1 MAVQKSR
8 KSPSKRGMHRSHDRL
23 SGPALSKDP
32 TTGETHQRHRIS
44 RDGFYRG
51 RKVIETPVEDAGQE

>member
-8 KSPSKRGMHRSHDRL
+8 KTPSKRGMHRSHDHL
-23 SGPALSKDP
+23 KGPALSIE
-32 TTGETHQRHRIS
+32 TTSGETHMRHRIS

-51 RKVIETPVEDAGQE
+51 KKVIAGRSEEQQN